1 MDKYNTT
8 FETFKRF
15 FVETILSFLL
25 DLIFP
30 KSDFIK
36 NLENVS
42 AREALESF
50 PRCLDK
56 RGVIPELQDIIV
68 PFQYRDKRVK
78 NFVREIK
85 YKGNKKI
92 IKTCGEILNEIIKK
106 EIVSYN
112 LTSPILIPIPLSNE
126 RRKERGFNQNELL
139 IKEVLA
145 INNNIGFSFDSIA
158 KIKNTVAQSSIKNR
172 RKRMENLKGCFVVIN
187 PKFVCGKNIILVDDV
202 VTTGST
208 LREARA
214 VLLSAGARHVFA
226 IAIAH

>member
-1 MDKYNTT
+1 M
-8 FETFKRF
+8 
-15 FVETILSFLL
+15 
-25 DLIFP
+25 
-30 KSDFIK
+30 
-36 NLENVS
+36 
-42 AREALESF
+42 
-50 PRCLDK
+50 
-56 RGVIPELQDIIV
+56 
-68 PFQYRDKRVK
+68 
-78 NFVREIK
+78 
-85 YKGNKKI
+85 
-92 IKTCGEILNEIIKK
+92 
-106 EIVSYN
+106 
-112 LTSPILIPIPLSNE
+112 IPIPLSNE